1 MAARAEEGEV
11 LVAIGVRPRERVVA
25 AVLPVAVT
33 IVFSAV
39 VAGIVAALLSARFPF
54 GDLRRVE
61 PSPGIRL
68 DGPVLAIG
76 VLSVAVVLTAC
87 SWVAALHA
95 QRRRARSE
103 ARVVPQVVAKGP
115 MLLSTGASLA
125 AGRRAPIRP
134 ALGASI
140 VALAGVAAA
149 ATFGAS
155 LDRFLD
161 EPARDG
167 WAWDAE
173 IGMGDELDDAAA
185 IERAERLAERPLIE
199 GVLLARVGS
208 LPAGPSGDDTQIF
221 GLRPVKGDVGLTL
234 LEGQAP
240 QRPDEVAIGA
250 DTADQRAA
258 GVGDRIEVD
267 GAQGPR
273 TLRVTGIAR
282 FPVLNGD
289 NPADGM
295 ALTLEGLTRLVPPSP
310 QDGAF
315 GFPTTLVDLAPGA
328 DRRAVLAM
336 VGDNASLVTV
346 RMKSTDV
353 SNLEKVAGLP
363 PVVAAVLATLG
374 ALGLVHAVLV
384 ATRRQRRDLA
394 VLRALGFV
402 RRQVWSLVGVQT
414 AAYCFVGVV
423 VGVPLGIIVGR
434 WSWRVLARQLGAADD
449 PLTPSSLLLIVP
461 VTVVLI
467 GVLALVVGRINA
479 GGRPSV
485 VLRTE

>member
-1 MAARAEEGEV
+1 MRAS
-11 LVAIGVRPRERVVA
+11 P
-25 AVLPVAVT
+25 P
-33 IVFSAV
+33 
-39 VAGIVAALLSARFPF
+39 
-54 GDLRRVE
+54 GD
-61 PSPGIRL
+61 
-68 DGPVLAIG
+68 A
-76 VLSVAVVLTAC
+76 
-87 SWVAALHA
+87 
-95 QRRRARSE
+95 
-103 ARVVPQVVAKGP
+103 
-115 MLLSTGASLA
+115 
-125 AGRRAPIRP
+125 APIRP

-185 IERAERLAERPLIE
+185 IERAERLAERPLVE

-208 LPAGPSGDDTQIF
+208 LPAGPNGDDTQIF

-234 LEGQAP
+234 LDGQAP

-250 DTADQRAA
+250 DTADQRDAE
-258 GVGDRIEVD
+258 VGDRIEVD

-336 VGDNASLVTV
+336 VRDNASLVTA

-394 VLRALGFV
+394 VLRALGLV
-402 RRQVWSLVGVQT
+402 RGQVWSLVGVQT

-449 PLTPSSLLLIVP
+449 PLTPSSLLLVVP
-461 VTVVLI
+461 VTVLLI